1 MKVAVYVRVSSY
13 RPSEQAKVKSQDTAM
28 QKHEIVAHLLSKGI
42 TEYEIY
48 EDKGYS
54 GTKDARPGLKRLM
67 ADCRAGQVKMVIC
80 WKLDRLFRSL
90 RQLINTL
97 EEFDKLKVEFVA
109 LKDSID
115 LTTHSGRLM
124 MQMLGAFAEFES
136 SIGKER
142 TKAGQD
148 YAVSMG
154 KKLGRKAKPV
164 NKEHVEA
171 LILAGVTH
179 REIAESLGVSTK
191 KIQRVLRGTH

>member
-13 RPSEQAKVKSQDTAM
+13 KASDLIKVKSQDTAM
-28 QKHEIVAHLLSKGI
+28 QKYEILAHLASKGL
-42 TEYEIY
+42 TDYEIY

-54 GTKDARPGLKRLM
+54 GTKDNRPGLRKMM
-67 ADCRAGQVKMVIC
+67 ADCRAGRVQMVIC

-97 EEFDKLKVEFVA
+97 EEFDKLKVEFIA

-142 TKAGQD
+142 TRAGQE
-148 YAVSMG
+148 YAISQG
-154 KKLGRKAKPV
+154 KKLGRKPKPV
-164 NKEHVEA
+164 NREHVEA

-179 REIAESLGVSTK
+179 REIAESLNVSTK
-191 KIQRVLRGTH
+191 KIQRVLKT